1 MYWVVR
7 LITGSRSG
15 RSEMKV
21 PAAAKIPRL
30 LTGADKRAQAWL
42 EVHRELIERLARLDA
57 IATTGDVPKGS
68 LQFVH
73 DEATVA
79 LPLADV
85 IDIAEERSRLQKEIA
100 KADGEIAKLGRKLG
114 NEQFLAKAPQEV
126 VEEQR
131 ERSEEHTSELQ
142 SLMRIS
148 YAV

>member
-1 MYWVVR
+1 MRISDWSSDVCSSD
-7 LITGSRSG
+7 L
-15 RSEMKV
+15 
-21 PAAAKIPRL
+21 
-30 LTGADKRAQAWL
+30 
-42 EVHRELIERLARLDA
+42 A

-131 ERSEEHTSELQ
+131 ERQIGRAH
-142 SLMRIS
+142 
-148 YAV
+148 V

>member
-1 MYWVVR
+1 MRISDWSSDVCSSD
-7 LITGSRSG
+7 L
-15 RSEMKV
+15 
-21 PAAAKIPRL
+21 
-30 LTGADKRAQAWL
+30 
-42 EVHRELIERLARLDA
+42 A

-100 KADGEIAKLGRKLG
+100 KADGEIAKLGHKLG

-131 ERSEEHTSELQ
+131 ERPSETETAPAKLRDALER
-142 SLMRIS
+142 MP
-148 YAV
+148 AP